1 MILTSVVVVVIVII
15 IAVAVNVDVFALRV
29 EFETIT
35 KNEKQTHDLYVN
47 KSLFLSLIL
56 TIYSIENDL
65 CEILVF
71 AAVDVALVVVVVA
84 INLLPLHL
92 DHSANV
98 PVIRNKEMND

>member
-1 MILTSVVVVVIVII
+1 MILTGVVVVVIVVI

-35 KNEKQTHDLYVN
+35 ENEQQTHDLYVN

-71 AAVDVALVVVVVA
+71 AAVTVLM
-84 INLLPLHL
+84 LLLL
-92 DHSANV
+92 RSTCCHSISITV
-98 PVIRNKEMND
+98 HKMYL